1 MGLELSGNTVKGE
14 IAYAVIAGV
23 IWVIWLV
30 VVIWSTIKD
39 GKDKSETGEKAFG
52 YRKSIIYSDNGPES
66 REMAN
71 V

>member
-1 MGLELSGNTVKGE
+1 MKGE

-39 GKDKSETGEKAFG
+39 GKDKSKTGEKAYG
-52 YRKSIIYSDNGPES
+52 YRKSITYSDNGPES